1 MLFRSLDSVSQAQR
15 LTVMLVI
22 VAGILSTILAF
33 FLGRAIRRPLIA
45 LEESMRQLASGEGD
59 LSRRLPDQAGN
70 EVGRIAAS
78 FNAFVSDLDKTVKR
92 VHQIAESLG
101 ESATSLNGRIV
112 QVSDSTRAQSDAA
125 ASMASEVEQLTT
137 SIATVADSASEVR
150 SLSNRS
156 LEASEESRRQLDRQ
170 IQQLALLEHAV
181 GEIAAS
187 VADYIGSTQTITR
200 LTEEVRDIANQ
211 TNLLALNAAI
221 EAARAGE
228 QGRGFAVVADEVR
241 KLAEK
246 SASSADEINT
256 VTQTINGKSSTLE
269 GVVAEGVQALAAS
282 RASLDAVRSR
292 LHEGR
297 EAVSSAHRGID
308 DITSSVAEQ
317 KTASQD
323 IAGNIERIAQLAGDN
338 DLGAQQAASA
348 SRQFEALSGEL
359 RQAVAH
365 FKTS

>member
-1 MLFRSLDSVSQAQR
+1 MLFRS
-15 LTVMLVI
+15 
-22 VAGILSTILAF
+22 
-33 FLGRAIRRPLIA
+33 
-45 LEESMRQLASGEGD
+45 
-59 LSRRLPDQAGN
+59 
-70 EVGRIAAS
+70 
-78 FNAFVSDLDKTVKR
+78 
-92 VHQIAESLG
+92 
-101 ESATSLNGRIV
+101 
-112 QVSDSTRAQSDAA
+112 
-125 ASMASEVEQLTT
+125 
-137 SIATVADSASEVR
+137 
-150 SLSNRS
+150 
-156 LEASEESRRQLDRQ
+156 LDRQ